1 MIFFIQFIFFI
12 FSFIFSF
19 FIPLLKSFLPVGAY
33 IEPLQAA
40 HLYSMESCIFVIH
53 NHNRCIMVML
63 MSYLDTFHKTII
75 AVLTALMAIILLLAT
90 LELVYIMA
98 LDILSPPFILL
109 DANELLNIFGYFL
122 LILIGIELLETFR
135 IYLKEH
141 AINVQ
146 VVFLVAMIALARKV
160 IILDS
165 NEMQSLTLVGIGFI
179 ILALAA
185 GYYLVKKSQDEVS
198 CKRI

>member
-1 MIFFIQFIFFI
+1 M
-12 FSFIFSF
+12 
-19 FIPLLKSFLPVGAY
+19 
-33 IEPLQAA
+33 
-40 HLYSMESCIFVIH
+40 
-53 NHNRCIMVML
+53 N
-63 MSYLDTFHKTII
+63 YLDTFHKIII
-75 AVLTALMAIILLLAT
+75 AVLTALMAIILMLAT

-146 VVFLVAMIALARKV
+146 VVFLVAMIALAKKV

-165 NEMQSLTLVGIGFI
+165 KEMQSLTLVGIGFT

-185 GYYLVKKSQDEVS
+185 GYYLV
-198 CKRI
+198 